1 MLHLLFVQLVHLFLF
16 LQLLCDLLLKF
27 LVDLLIHCVLLL
39 YLLELFSQQLILI
52 LKKLNVLAS
61 FRLL

>member
-16 LQLLCDLLLKF
+16 LQLLGDLLLKF
-27 LVDLLIHCVLLL
+27 LVDLLIYCVLLL

-52 LKKLNVLAS
+52 LKKLNVLAP

>member
-52 LKKLNVLAS
+52 LKKLNVLAP